1 MPIKSIEDTY
11 QQMGFSLGT
20 QTHSVY
26 LFCFFA
32 LNGYIVLDKTV
43 GEFCIKFECS

>member
-1 MPIKSIEDTY
+1 MPLKSIQDTY

-26 LFCFFA
+26 LFFA